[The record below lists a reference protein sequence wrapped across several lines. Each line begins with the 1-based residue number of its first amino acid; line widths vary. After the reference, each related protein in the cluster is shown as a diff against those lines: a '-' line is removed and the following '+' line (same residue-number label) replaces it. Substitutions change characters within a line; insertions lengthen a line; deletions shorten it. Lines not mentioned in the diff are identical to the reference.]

1 MRVTLWPTGETVR
14 TPAAEDAGNTAKW
27 HELVAVSYTDRAD
40 ADKGTTPIL
49 RVEVIEDGLTTTL
62 IGMLE
67 IPVLPFVLN
76 EGHLMKSWCGGV
88 CGAMWGEREGVSR
101 CLSALASQVP
111 TCQPQDTRLCGAA
124 PSGDQL
130 YGRDWATGWQDP
142 RRHHGVRGEEGGGLL
157 HHTR

>member
-76 EGHLMKSWCGGV
+76 EGHLMKSWYGGQRV
-88 CGAMWGEREGVSR
+88 CVCVEGGLT
-101 CLSALASQVP
+101 LSMGV
-111 TCQPQDTRLCGAA
+111 GF
-124 PSGDQL
+124 
-130 YGRDWATGWQDP
+130 TGTHLSTP
-142 RRHHGVRGEEGGGLL
+142 RRAAMQGSSKWRSTSWQRLGHWLARPTL
-157 HHTR
+157 TSWSQR